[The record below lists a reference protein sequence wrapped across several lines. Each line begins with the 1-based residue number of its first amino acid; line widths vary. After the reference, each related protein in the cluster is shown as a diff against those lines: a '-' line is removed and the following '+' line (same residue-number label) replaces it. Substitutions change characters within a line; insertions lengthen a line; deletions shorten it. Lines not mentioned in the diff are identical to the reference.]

1 MTQIIFFNYSEAMD
15 ADLKSLEDK
24 VTRLVGLCDS
34 LRQENSQLR
43 NEIARVSQDSTRLK
57 NNMLQ
62 ASNQL
67 EILLEALPA
76 GGPSA

>member
-1 MTQIIFFNYSEAMD
+1 MN

-24 VTRLVGLCDS
+24 VGRLIDLCDS

-43 NEIARVSQDSTRLK
+43 NEIARINQDSTKLK
-57 NNMLQ
+57 NNMRQ

-67 EILLEALPA
+67 EILLESLPTEA
-76 GGPSA
+76 T

>member
-1 MTQIIFFNYSEAMD
+1 MD

-24 VTRLVGLCDS
+24 VFRLIGLCDS

-43 NEIARVSQDSTRLK
+43 NEIARVNQDSTKLK
-57 NNMLQ
+57 HNMLE

-67 EILLEALPA
+67 ETLLESLPTEA
-76 GGPSA
+76 HK

>member
-1 MTQIIFFNYSEAMD
+1 MNFFNYSEAMD
-15 ADLKSLEDK
+15 VDLKSLEDK
-24 VTRLVGLCDS
+24 VGRLIALCDS

-43 NEIARVSQDSTRLK
+43 NEIARANQDSTRLK

-67 EILLEALPA
+67 ETLLEALPTGA
-76 GGPSA
+76 PSE